1 MQKKWRLPPSVD
13 PKLVAS
19 LAEELQLPAPLA
31 SLLIARGFTTVLEA
45 SFFLHPRLANLRAP
59 EEIPGITAAVKR
71 LHEAL
76 EKKEKI
82 VLYGDYDVD
91 GISSLALLCRLLRAL
106 GGSVECFIPERARE
120 GYGLSQAGVERSLTT
135 FQPALIVAIDCGTNS
150 LKEAQYIR
158 DQGIDLIVIDHHELA
173 SMTAANAGVALVNPQ
188 LGSDYHYLCSV
199 GLVFKL
205 AHALLK
211 SHPEPSIDLR
221 HYLDLVA
228 LGTVADIVPLI
239 HENRIFVF
247 HGLRQLEKSRWPGVQ
262 ALIQVADVKAPYTAM
277 DIGFKLGPRIN
288 AAGRLSSALKSLQLL
303 LTDDSAEASRIAHA
317 LDLRNRERQAIEGS
331 VTLEAEELVTNSF
344 ATTLPKSIVLGRPH
358 WHPGIVGIV
367 ASRISRR
374 WHRPT
379 LIIGF
384 DEQGL
389 GKGSGRSIEGFSL
402 VTALKESSHLLET
415 FGGHAMAAGLTVL
428 ETKLEEFQVTFE
440 KTAAA
445 LLQEEDLI
453 PRLKLDAEIHL
464 ADLNDAWL
472 AAQDLLGPFGV
483 ANPQPVFL
491 GRCVRPTK
499 EPRILKEKHL
509 RLEFQGPPGSLLTA
523 IFFNGALDPL
533 PQTPWDLA
541 FTLERNTYQ
550 GRTSLQMQVVAVRE
564 HFQETL

>member
-1 MQKKWRLPPSVD
+1 MQKKWIFPPKVD

-19 LAEELQLPAPLA
+19 LAEELQLPGPLA
-31 SLLIARGFTTVLEA
+31 SLLIARGFTTVSEA
-45 SFFLHPRLANLRAP
+45 SSFLHPRLANLRAP
-59 EEIPGITAAVKR
+59 EEIPGIPAAVKR
-71 LHEAL
+71 LHQAL

-82 VLYGDYDVD
+82 LLYGDYDVD

-106 GGSVECFIPERARE
+106 GGSIECFIPERAAE
-120 GYGLSQAGVERSLTT
+120 GYGLSQAGVERCLSS
-135 FQPALIVAIDCGTNS
+135 FQPDLIVAIDCGTNS

-158 DQGIDLIVIDHHELA
+158 ERGIDLIIVDHHELA
-173 SMTAANAGVALVNPQ
+173 PTNAASGCVALVNPQ

-211 SHPEPSIDLR
+211 SDPEPSIDLR

-239 HENRIFVF
+239 EENRIFVF

-262 ALIQVADVKAPYTAM
+262 ALIEVADVKSPYTAM

-288 AAGRLSSALKSLQLL
+288 AAGRLSSALESLELL
-303 LTDDSAEASRIAHA
+303 LTDDPAEALRLAHA
-317 LDLRNRERQAIEGS
+317 LDLRNRERQAVERA
-331 VTLEAEELVTNSF
+331 VTLEAEELVTTQF
-344 ATTLPKSIVLGRPH
+344 LTTLPKSIVLGCPH
-358 WHPGIVGIV
+358 WHPGVVGIV

-384 DEQGL
+384 DEEGL

-402 VTALKESSHLLET
+402 VTALQESSHLLET

-428 ETKLEEFQVTFE
+428 ETRLEELQTTFE
-440 KTAAA
+440 KTAGS
-445 LLQEEDLI
+445 LLSEEDLI
-453 PRLKLDAEIHL
+453 PLLKLDAEVPL
-464 ADLNDAWL
+464 ADLNDVWL
-472 AAQDLLGPFGV
+472 AAQDLLGPFGI
-483 ANPQPVFL
+483 ANPQPLFL
-491 GRCVRPTK
+491 ARCVKPAK
-499 EPRILKEKHL
+499 EPRVLKEKHL
-509 RLEFQGPPGSLLTA
+509 RLEFLGARGALLTA
-523 IFFNGALDPL
+523 IFFNGARDLL
-533 PQTPWDLA
+533 PKAPWDLA

-564 HFQETL
+564 CS